1 MLPWLCCLEAGKNF
15 TPAVNSTPC
24 TLVAFWFLHLVVV
37 VHLFWESCSSKM
49 GTDSLVHGREPN
61 LDCSDV
67 PELPSLLFPVPC
79 LAAQKNLLF
88 SYWTSVCIHLHHA
101 DVTVKD
107 LIEAYS
113 ICLLCVE
120 DVQLILK

>member
-1 MLPWLCCLEAGKNF
+1 MFPWLCCLEAGKNF
-15 TPAVNSTPC
+15 TPAVNSTPVHPGSI
-24 TLVAFWFLHLVVV
+24 LVLAFSVV

-79 LAAQKNLLF
+79 LAA
-88 SYWTSVCIHLHHA
+88 
-101 DVTVKD
+101 
-107 LIEAYS
+107 
-113 ICLLCVE
+113 
-120 DVQLILK
+120 